1 MQNEEVNKII
11 DNLRG
16 RRQYEEKKAT
26 KLGYSSL
33 YEYFED
39 KINKQKEAAENKI
52 RELES
57 IKAQEKIVK
66 KKNIKKNECGC
77 C

>member
-1 MQNEEVNKII
+1 MQNKEVNKII

-39 KINKQKEAAENKI
+39 KVNKQKEDADNTL
-52 RELES
+52 RVLET
-57 IKAQEKIVK
+57 IKVQI
-66 KKNIKKNECGC
+66 
-77 C
+77 

>member
-1 MQNEEVNKII
+1 MQNKEVNKII

-39 KINKQKEAAENKI
+39 KINKQKEAAENNI
-52 RELES
+52 RELEL

>member
-1 MQNEEVNKII
+1 MQNKEVNKII

-57 IKAQEKIVK
+57 IKAQE
-66 KKNIKKNECGC
+66 
-77 C
+77 

>member
-1 MQNEEVNKII
+1 MQNKEVNKII

-39 KINKQKEAAENKI
+39 KINKQKEAADLLHRHQSI
-52 RELES
+52 REAINAKME
-57 IKAQEKIVK
+57 
-66 KKNIKKNECGC
+66 
-77 C
+77 